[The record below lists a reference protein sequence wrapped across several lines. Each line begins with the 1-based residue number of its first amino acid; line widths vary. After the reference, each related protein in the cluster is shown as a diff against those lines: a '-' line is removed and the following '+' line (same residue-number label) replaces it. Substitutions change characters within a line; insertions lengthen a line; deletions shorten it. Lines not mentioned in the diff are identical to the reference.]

1 MLIRSVSLEPSKHRW
16 HVLEEGWGERLTDV
30 NDAAEKS
37 VRGML
42 RLSVQDEDGG
52 SLAGTSTDGVLGAV
66 DMDDD
71 IVGNARVPGDSVGS
85 GDQGPADGSSG
96 QPATVGRR
104 ISFAEGLA
112 EAASSGNGGA
122 AKQPAST
129 AEAPQERSSWD
140 GFKP

>member
-1 MLIRSVSLEPSKHRW
+1 
-16 HVLEEGWGERLTDV
+16 
-30 NDAAEKS
+30 
-37 VRGML
+37 
-42 RLSVQDEDGG
+42 VQDDEGG

-66 DMDDD
+66 DMDDE
-71 IVGNARVPGDSVGS
+71 IVGDARVPSNSNVS
-85 GDQGPADGSSG
+85 GDQGPAGGSSG
-96 QPATVGRR
+96 QPAAVGRR